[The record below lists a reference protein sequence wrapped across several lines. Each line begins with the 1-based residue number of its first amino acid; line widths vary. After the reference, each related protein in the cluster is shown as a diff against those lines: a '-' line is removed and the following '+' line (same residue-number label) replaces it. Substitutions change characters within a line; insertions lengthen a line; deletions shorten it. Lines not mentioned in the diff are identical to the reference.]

1 MTQTAMTKSPISIDS
16 NKIKEVLESIG
27 YNLIDC
33 GNHWR
38 TSAIY
43 RNGDNKTAVQ
53 IYKNTGV
60 WNDYIENKGSK
71 PLEALIQLTLKD
83 DRSRLKTI
91 LDGILKGETYVY
103 TENKELIEMEKI
115 YPESALERLF
125 PNYNFYKNKSI
136 SENTQKFFKVG
147 LAGVGQMYRRMVFP
161 IYDENKQIIGFSGR
175 KVDNEND
182 FAKWKHLGKRK
193 NWVYPAYVPAHT
205 TVDEYIDQ
213 AKEAILVESIGD
225 SMALFDQGIKNSL
238 VTFGLGINPKII
250 SYLSGKEINRII
262 ISNNNDSESEKN
274 HGLISSIKIFMN
286 LSKFFDLN
294 QLVIKLPPK
303 PHNDFGIAHES
314 GYNLK
319 DWLSQEI
326 DKDKQIKAIL
336 NFIEKNPAFFN
347 AKDVTKFSKLCNDRA

>member
-1 MTQTAMTKSPISIDS
+1 MTTSPTSIDS

-27 YNLIDC
+27 YKLVDC

-43 RNGDNKTAVQ
+43 RNGDNRTAVQ

-71 PLEALIQLTLKD
+71 PLEALIKLTLKD
-83 DRSRLKTI
+83 DRTKLKNI
-91 LDGILKGETYVY
+91 LDGIQKGETYTY
-103 TENKELIEMEKI
+103 TENKELIQMEKI

-125 PNYNFYKNKSI
+125 PNYNFYKQKSI
-136 SENTQKFFKVG
+136 SEVTQKSFKVG

-161 IYDENKQIIGFSGR
+161 IYDEDKQIVGFSGR
-175 KVDNEND
+175 KVDDGND
-182 FAKWKHLGKRK
+182 FPKWKHLGKRK
-193 NWVYPAYVPAHT
+193 NWVYPAYVPAAK
-205 TVDEYIDQ
+205 TVDEYIDE
-213 AKEAILVESIGD
+213 AKEVILVESIGD
-225 SMALFDQGIKNSL
+225 CMALFDNDIKNSL

-262 ISNNNDSESEKN
+262 ISNNNDSDSDKN

-286 LSKFFDLN
+286 LSKFFNLD
-294 QLVIKLPPK
+294 QLIIKLPPK
-303 PHNDFGIAHES
+303 PHNDFGIAHEN

-319 DWLSQEI
+319 DWLLQTI
-326 DKDKQIKAIL
+326 DKEKQIKAIL
-336 NFIEKNPAFFN
+336 SFIEKNPTHFN
-347 AKDVTKFSKLCNDRA
+347 AKDVTKFSKLCNDRD